1 MTAETYDA
9 DVHRSPEDVLLGAFL
24 ALDTPE
30 GFKAELV
37 EGEII
42 VTPPPDGDHEG
53 AIGRIVRQVFRLCD
67 ADITFAGNKGLIVPG
82 GRFIPD
88 GTFADE
94 GAFDGQPSW
103 MKPDRLLMVLEV
115 TSSNPAKDR
124 RDKPEGLRRSGD
136 SALPPGGPEGRSGR
150 AARPPGRWRVHRHHL
165 RPVRGPAAPA
175 EAVRVRPGDGPAGLS
190 RSGWRDARA
199 RVRRLCK
206 TARVSSLSLIISS
219 RRAGPQ

>member
-1 MTAETYDA
+1 MTAEMYDA
-9 DVHRSPEDVLLGAFL
+9 DAWRSREDVLLEAFL

-30 GFKAELV
+30 GFKAELI

-103 MKPDRLLMVLEV
+103 MKPDRILMVVEV

-124 RDKPEGLRRSGD
+124 WDKRKGYAAAGIPLYLLVDRKSGKAVLHSRPERGEYTTTTTVPFGD
-136 SALPPGGPEGRSGR
+136 PLPLPAPFGFELDTGRFS
-150 AARPPGRWRVHRHHL
+150 
-165 RPVRGPAAPA
+165 
-175 EAVRVRPGDGPAGLS
+175 
-190 RSGWRDARA
+190 
-199 RVRRLCK
+199 
-206 TARVSSLSLIISS
+206 
-219 RRAGPQ
+219 